1 MIATGVTTT
10 WSLILEVRL
19 LAPYFFS
26 NSAKEV
32 SKKAPLRHPDPHKK
46 R

>member
-1 MIATGVTTT
+1 MFSTGATST
-10 WSLILEVRL
+10 WCLVLEVRL

-32 SKKAPLRHPDPHKK
+32 SKKAPLRHPGPHKK
-46 R
+46 P